1 MGNPL
6 MKVAAKAAGIELPE
20 DLDLASVLGNIED
33 MRNELV
39 NAVTGID
46 SLKILMQV
54 LVLIEA
60 SRAAHDGVHLDA
72 EIRDLINEIVIET

>member
-60 SRAAHDGVHLDA
+60 RRAAHDGVHLDA